1 MKHLGVHTG
10 LALTMALLVGVLWM
24 VAPLPAGATITCD
37 LTVGGSSC
45 GPNLATTNNAI
56 FRDITLQPTGSGVID
71 PFVRISTND
80 PVEAGYNTDARP
92 TSGIGVAP
100 FLGQTNSSPTFTHD
114 LLLSAVPT
122 VTIGGVLYR
131 EFVLDINQTNSAP
144 LLSLDNVKI
153 FLTNTVAPAASTD
166 PATTTPP
173 EFGSL
178 VFNLDAGADRG
189 VLLNYALNS
198 GSGSGDMFLD
208 VKASLFTG
216 GNSVVLWSQFGGE
229 TSGLSG
235 NPCSS
240 GACINNDGFEEWAV
254 QRGAPVVPEPG
265 TLLLLGS
272 GLVGA
277 AVLTAR
283 RRASR

>member
-1 MKHLGVHTG
+1 MKHLSFV
-10 LALTMALLVGVLWM
+10 LTIGILVGVLWM
-24 VAPLPAGATITCD
+24 VAPLPASALLTCD
-37 LTVGGSSC
+37 LRTAGSLC
-45 GPNLATTNNAI
+45 TIGDAI
-56 FRDITLQPTGSGVID
+56 YRDINTSPTGTGVID
-71 PFVRISTND
+71 PFVRISTN
-80 PVEAGYNTDARP
+80 ENIESGYNTSARP
-92 TSGIGVAP
+92 QGGIP
-100 FLGQTNSSPTFTHD
+100 FDSQVNTALNFTRD
-114 LLLSAVPT
+114 LLLADVPT
-122 VTIGGVLYR
+122 VIIGGVAYR
-131 EFVLDINQTNSAP
+131 EFLLDINQTGSSP

-153 FLTNTVAPAASTD
+153 FMTTTPPSPTANTD
-166 PATTTPP
+166 PATTNPTGLGTLIYSLDTPL
-173 EFGSL
+173 GTNNNGIL
-178 VFNLDAGADRG
+178 MDYN
-189 VLLNYALNS
+189 LNS

-229 TSGLSG
+229 TSGLTG